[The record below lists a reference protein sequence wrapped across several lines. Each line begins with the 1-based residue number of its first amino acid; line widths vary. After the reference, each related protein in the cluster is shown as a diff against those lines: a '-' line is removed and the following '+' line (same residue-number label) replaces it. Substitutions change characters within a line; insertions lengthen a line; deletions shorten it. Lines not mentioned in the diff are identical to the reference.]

1 MAHRTVRLNE
11 EDERHIAIVQEH
23 FRRGPIPIEI
33 HWNEVIRTG
42 LRHLA
47 ERVAEDQPEPPT
59 DHEHARANG
68 STESRTD

>member
-1 MAHRTVRLNE
+1 MAHRTVRLNDD
-11 EDERHIAIVQEH
+11 DERNIAIVQEH

-47 ERVAEDQPEPPT
+47 ERLAEAPAN
-59 DHEHARANG
+59 HEHARENG